1 MGQPDK
7 PQAMGN
13 GPRPSPV
20 QTVRSPQSPRIVVV
34 IAHTPVIDID
44 CPATCNTRQIR
55 LEDTYEMRPV
65 RDRRGTALEEQFAQP
80 LLEVWSIAR
89 SIFDTH
95 FFFFFDFIKNSP

>member
-20 QTVRSPQSPRIVVV
+20 HTVRSPQSPRIVVV

-80 LLEVWSIAR
+80 LLEV
-89 SIFDTH
+89 
-95 FFFFFDFIKNSP
+95 